1 MLQCL
6 YYKYFRQRRIR
17 LWRKLQK
24 TMEDNINNSNNNSEN
39 KSINT
44 SVKNSSTNGPKT
56 IAGAIIIVGIL
67 IAGAILLR
75 GKAPVAPTPV
85 AGGNVPASVQLD
97 PVTAQ
102 DHTLGSPAKVTLVE
116 YADYQCP
123 FCGKSF
129 KETEQPIVDNYVNT
143 GKVQLVY
150 RDYAFLG
157 PESTT
162 SAEASWCA
170 GDQGKFWQYHDYLF
184 NYIWDNYYAKNKS
197 GENVG
202 AFSDANL
209 KSFAQ
214 KLGLDTTTFNSCLDS
229 GKYAKTVA
237 DYATAATKAG
247 VTGTPKGFI
256 LKNGKIVST
265 IDGAEPLA
273 TVTAKLDAALK

>member
-1 MLQCL
+1 MDAINSL
-6 YYKYFRQRRIR
+6 II
-17 LWRKLQK
+17 K
-24 TMEDNINNSNNNSEN
+24 TMEDNINNTNND
-39 KSINT
+39 
-44 SVKNSSTNGPKT
+44 SVNSSSVENSSAKKDNANGPKT
-56 IAGAIIIVGIL
+56 IAGAIIIVGFI
-67 IAGAILLR
+67 IAGAIFFR
-75 GKAPVAPTPV
+75 GKAPVAPTPTPS
-85 AGGNVPASVQLD
+85 GNNVPATVQLD

-102 DHTLGSPAKVTLVE
+102 DHTLGSPTQVTLVE

-123 FCGKSF
+123 FCGKFF
-129 KETEQPIVDNYVNT
+129 KESEQSIIDNYVNT
-143 GKVQLVY
+143 GKVQFVY

-162 SAEASWCA
+162 SAEATWCA

-184 NYIWDNYYAKNKS
+184 NYIWDTYYAKNKS

-237 DYATAATKAG
+237 DYVTAATKAG

-273 TVTAKLDAALK
+273 TVTQKLDAALK

>member
-1 MLQCL
+1 MPT
-6 YYKYFRQRRIR
+6 KNRT
-17 LWRKLQK
+17 K
-24 TMEDNINNSNNNSEN
+24 TMEDNINNPNDNSVSVNSDLGNNSAN
-39 KSINT
+39 KSNA
-44 SVKNSSTNGPKT
+44 NPSTHNANPNGPMT

-67 IAGAILLR
+67 IALAIFFH
-75 GKAPVAPTPV
+75 GKTPTAPTPT
-85 AGGNVPASVQLD
+85 AGGNAAATVQLA
-97 PVTAQ
+97 PVTTQ
-102 DHTLGSPAKVTLVE
+102 DHTLGNPAKVTLVE

-123 FCGKSF
+123 FCGKF
-129 KETEQPIVDNYVNT
+129 FEENEQSIINNYVNT
-143 GKVQLVY
+143 GKVELVY

-162 SAEASWCA
+162 SAEAAWCA

-184 NYIWDNYYAKNKS
+184 NYLWTNYYGKNKE

-229 GKYAKTVA
+229 GKYAQAVS
-237 DYATAATKAG
+237 DATALGTKAG
-247 VTGTPKGFI
+247 VQGTPKGFI
-256 LKNGKIVST
+256 LVNGKTVST
-265 IDGAEPLA
+265 IDGAEALA